1 MWVAGLS
8 YDYYREGEGRKVG
21 LKRKLG
27 SKNTKLLLK
36 CTEK

>member
-1 MWVAGLS
+1 MGLS
-8 YDYYREGEGRKVG
+8 YDEREEWKIG

-36 CTEK
+36 CTEKEAANK